1 MNMNDNRNLAL
12 DALREAREAVEPA
25 LEERYGIEEGPA
37 AKLYEAM
44 RYSLLS
50 GGKRIRATLVME
62 TCKMLGGRAEAALP
76 FACAVEMIHTYSLIH
91 DDLPCM
97 DDDDLRRGKPT
108 NHKVFGEAVATLA
121 GDGLLTDA
129 FSVCAMNPYV
139 SGDCAATAVAL
150 LSGAAGSY
158 GMVRGQMADLY
169 GESHEMTEEQ
179 LVELH
184 LGKTGA
190 MICVSVQLGC
200 LAAGLSPNDE
210 ITEKLTL
217 FARNIGLVFQIV
229 DDILDVTSS
238 SEVLGKNI
246 GMDAEKNKTTFMRFF
261 TPEDAR
267 AYAAGLTADAIA
279 QVESIPGSERLIALA
294 LLLCERE
301 K

>member
-229 DDILDVTSS
+229 DDVLDVTSS

-261 TPEDAR
+261 TPENAR